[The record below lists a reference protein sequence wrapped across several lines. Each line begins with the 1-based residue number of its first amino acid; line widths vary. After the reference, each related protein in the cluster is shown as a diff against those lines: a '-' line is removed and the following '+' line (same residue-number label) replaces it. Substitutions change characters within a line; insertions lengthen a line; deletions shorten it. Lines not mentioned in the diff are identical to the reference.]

1 MEEIEKSSNNVVLN
15 LSTHDQ
21 KLILD
26 YLEHP
31 REPNPAMLEAL
42 KMYSVYASKSAK

>member
-1 MEEIEKSSNNVVLN
+1 MEEIEKSSNNVVLA
-15 LSTHDQ
+15 LSTNDQ

-31 REPNPAMLEAL
+31 REPNTAMLEAL
-42 KMYSVYASKSAK
+42 KMYSLYASKSTK

>member
-1 MEEIEKSSNNVVLN
+1 MEEIEKSSDNVVLA
-15 LSTHDQ
+15 LSANDQ

-42 KMYSVYASKSAK
+42 KMYSLYVTKNIK